1 MYISLNGTE
10 VMNIHRSTVTQVKKP
25 VETFEWI
32 LTKYAMESLNE
43 SGQFIWLYESDI
55 QFNIEQI
62 LSDSEFCGRKKNP
75 RLRIV
80 NFKDSISLMM

>member
-1 MYISLNGTE
+1 MSWKVKVTSSFSYISLNGTE

-43 SGQFIWLYESDI
+43 SGQFIWLKESDI
-55 QFNIEQI
+55 QFNIQ
-62 LSDSEFCGRKKNP
+62 
-75 RLRIV
+75 
-80 NFKDSISLMM
+80 